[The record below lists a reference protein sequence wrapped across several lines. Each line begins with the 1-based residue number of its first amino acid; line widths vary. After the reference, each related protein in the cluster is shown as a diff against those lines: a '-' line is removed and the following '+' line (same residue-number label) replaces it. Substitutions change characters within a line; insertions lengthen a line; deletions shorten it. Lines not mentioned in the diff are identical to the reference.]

1 MQALA
6 VENGVAGRSAWL
18 YPAIIDGAIVVF
30 SLSVVQVSLN
40 KERPLYP
47 WLLVG
52 LFTVLSVALNVLH
65 AERAFLARVLA
76 AVPPIALFLS
86 FELLMNQVKAAAGR
100 SATRQSLA
108 ELESALTARRA
119 ELDEVVRQKAAE
131 LDNLVRKWTAKLER
145 LQAEVEQL
153 QSQKAGRPAGRNGG
167 IAELESIHTLPAG
180 DDNRPLDK
188 AQAQAAVLDYLA
200 GHPKATLV
208 EIAAVVGRSKSTIG
222 TYLSELKSA
231 GRLIQNGAGWEVTVR
246 REGPQ
251 HEA

>member
-1 MQALA
+1 M
-6 VENGVAGRSAWL
+6 AGRSAWL

-100 SATRQSLA
+100 SAARQSLA
-108 ELESALTARRA
+108 ELESALVARRA

-131 LDNLVRKWTAKLER
+131 LDNLVWKWTAELER
-145 LQAEVEQL
+145 LEGDVKQL
-153 QSQKAGRPAGRNGG
+153 QSQNAGRPDGRNDGVS
-167 IAELESIHTLPAG
+167 ELESIRTPPAG

-231 GRLIQNGAGWEVTVR
+231 GRLIQNGAGWEVAVR
-246 REGPQ
+246 REGPE